1 MTYTK
6 KPKITINERAFTMA
20 QAKEVRE
27 AHRNLV
33 ESIDMDEIKRA
44 THFYADDTHIEGI
57 YSVTAEMQTNAGHLA
72 KSSDDYDASID
83 CWIEMIVETWD
94 KFLKIGFFYGDFT
107 MLCEDNSRDVMFA
120 AYIRKFEEVKA

>member
-44 THFYADDTHIEGI
+44 AKFYANTEDIEGI
-57 YSVTAEMQTNAGHLA
+57 YNVKAEMQTNSGHLA
-72 KSSDDYDASID
+72 QSSDDYDASID

-94 KFLKIGFFYGDFT
+94 KFLKIGFFYGDFC
-107 MLCEDNSRDVMFA
+107 MLDGENSEEVRFA
-120 AYIRKFEEVKA
+120 AYFRRFEEEKV

>member
-1 MTYTK
+1 MIYTK
-6 KPKITINERAFTMA
+6 KPKITINERTFTMA

-44 THFYADDTHIEGI
+44 AHFYADDTHIEGI

-72 KSSDDYDASID
+72 QSSDDYDASID
-83 CWIEMIVETWD
+83 CWINMVVETWD
-94 KFLKIGFFYGDFT
+94 KFLKIGFFYGDFC
-107 MLCEDNSRDVMFA
+107 MLDGENSEAVRFA
-120 AYIRKFEEVKA
+120 AYFRRFEEVRA